1 MTDAILT
8 LLKQAN
14 CSMEAWEIAQQV
26 GVTPREAAALLHR
39 LQDEDRVFMRNGFY
53 SLSAKQRQEMGNA

>member
-1 MTDAILT
+1 MTGTILT

-14 CSMEAWEIAQQV
+14 CSLEAWEVAQQV
-26 GVTPREAAALLHR
+26 GVTPREATALLHR

-53 SLSAKQRQEMGNA
+53 TLSEAQRQEMGDA